1 MSDNDPLL
9 HLDSNAS
16 ARGSKIDLRGVTG
29 KRRQSINLQLPGPLS
44 SNLSSGGDT
53 NKSSKKES
61 AAAKS

>member
-9 HLDSNAS
+9 HFDSNAS
-16 ARGSKIDLRGVTG
+16 ARGSKMDIRGVTG
-29 KRRQSINLQLPGPLS
+29 KKRQSISLHLPGPLS

-61 AAAKS
+61 TTAKS